1 MIRSRL
7 YRLFH
12 QADSPTTTIPT
23 GRQWDER
30 EIADFLSSLRRL
42 DLVLTNEQ
50 TQALAQ
56 YIRSHARRSAIV
68 LNAFASLIPVHAR
81 IFSIGSM
88 PNQLELLFE
97 HYLHAT
103 VIGSTYSPQ
112 DHRDKFTA
120 VYQTPAGQP
129 YDMDVYLRDF
139 TRDPL
144 PLETYSCD
152 VVLAFEVV
160 EHFWE
165 SPLSIFREALR
176 VLKPGGYLLLSTPNV
191 QHWHR
196 LLSTLNG
203 LTYPDVDFSE
213 PIESRHTHIFSFREL
228 QTLLTEAG
236 FVVVNHF
243 FADPWDN
250 ARQLQQFDLHT
261 SLNSGFLRLVAEQEE
276 FQHECTFIAAQ
287 ARQDGFVLTMGWH
300 AVERTDQNW
309 WCWTS
314 GRGQID
320 IFTKADSRATLNTEL
335 YSIQR
340 PNRVE
345 VIVNGHSQVNIDVT
359 WDGFQAVC
367 FELALNAGENTLE
380 LVSVQPGVTLPTDG
394 RQLAIGVKNLTI
406 KVSDGSIHG
415 LRN

>member
-1 MIRSRL
+1 MIRSKL
-7 YRLFH
+7 NRLFQ
-12 QADSPTTTIPT
+12 QADTTTPIT
-23 GRQWDER
+23 TARQWNER
-30 EIADFLSSLRRL
+30 EVADFLSSLRRL
-42 DLVLTNEQ
+42 DLVLTDEQ

-56 YIRSHARRSAIV
+56 YIQSHALRSAIV
-68 LNAFASLIPVHAR
+68 LNAFASLIPLQAL

-88 PNQLELLFE
+88 PNQLELLFA

-120 VYQTPAGQP
+120 VYQAPDGQS
-129 YDMDVYLRDF
+129 YEMDVYLRDF

-176 VLKPGGYLLLSTPNV
+176 VLKPGGYLLLSTPNL

-196 LLSTLNG
+196 LLSALNG

-213 PIESRHTHIFSFREL
+213 PIESRHTHIFSFHEL
-228 QTLLTEAG
+228 QNLLTEAG

-243 FADPWDN
+243 FADPWNN
-250 ARQLQQFDLHT
+250 ARQLQQFDLQT
-261 SLNSGFLRLVAEQEE
+261 SLNSDFLQLVAEQEE

-287 ARQDGFVLTMGWH
+287 AKPDGFVLTKGWY
-300 AVERTDQNW
+300 AVERADQDW

-320 IFTKADSRATLNTEL
+320 IFAKTAGKATVSTAL
-335 YSIQR
+335 YSIHQ

-345 VIVNGHSQVNIDVT
+345 VVVNGHSQGHIDVT
-359 WDGFQAVC
+359 WDGFQAVR
-367 FELALNAGENTLE
+367 FELELNPGGNTLE
-380 LVSVQPGVTLPTDG
+380 LVGGLPGVTLPTDS
-394 RQLAIGVKNLTI
+394 RLLAIGVKNLTI
-406 KVSDGSIHG
+406 KVSDGSLYG